1 MAPAGSEPPLRRAC
15 RALAFSLFLLAPTAA
30 GQDFSSHWHD
40 GRAELDGYRW
50 EVTRYSQQ
58 RTGQAV
64 MIFVTEPF
72 SDDKRVKVDDPSRN
86 PLDTFDALKLNLVR
100 DFQTGVYDY
109 NTMTSVFVH
118 SNDFA
123 PAKIS
128 FTSAEWCG
136 HVYEELL
143 FDRRRVRERL
153 FSYFEDESSTQTLA
167 RESGGIAEDN
177 LFILLRGLRGAFLEP
192 GEKKTVPFLPSAFQR
207 RLRHRPLEWSSVE
220 IERLETPETIE
231 VPAGSF
237 ETMVYVVGT
246 TDGREGRFFIE
257 MEYPHRIV
265 RWSWQADR
273 PTLVAPEASEWGAL
287 TGTIR
292 VKYWNLHDNGD
303 ESYLEQLGLTPDAQQ
318 E

>member
-1 MAPAGSEPPLRRAC
+1 MKSCIGFALSVSLLGPA
-15 RALAFSLFLLAPTAA
+15 AA
-30 GQDFSSHWHD
+30 AQDFATHWHD

-50 EVTRYSQQ
+50 EVTRYAQQ
-58 RTGQAV
+58 RTGQVV

-72 SDDKRVKVDDPSRN
+72 SDEKRVKVDDPSRN
-86 PLDTFDALKLNLVR
+86 PRDTFDALKLNLVR
-100 DFQTGVYDY
+100 DFPTGVYDY
-109 NTMTSVFVH
+109 NTMTSVFVR
-118 SNDFA
+118 SDDFS

-128 FTSAEWCG
+128 FTSGEWCG

-143 FDRRRVRERL
+143 FDRSRVRERL
-153 FSYFEDESSTQTLA
+153 FSYFEDESVTQTLD

-207 RLRHRPLEWSSVE
+207 RLRHRPLEWSSAA
-220 IERLETPETIE
+220 IERLEASETIE

-237 ETMVYVVGT
+237 ETMVYVVRT

-257 MEYPHRIV
+257 AEYPHRIV
-265 RWSWQADR
+265 RWSWEADR

-303 ESYLEQLGLTPDAQQ
+303 ESYLEQLGLTPGTNR

>member
-1 MAPAGSEPPLRRAC
+1 MKSCIGF
-15 RALAFSLFLLAPTAA
+15 ALSVFLLGPAA
-30 GQDFSSHWHD
+30 AAQDFSTHWHD

-50 EVTRYSQQ
+50 EVTRYAQQ
-58 RTGQAV
+58 RTGQVV

-72 SDDKRVKVDDPSRN
+72 SDEKLVKVDDPSRN
-86 PLDTFDALKLNLVR
+86 PRDTFDALKLNLVR
-100 DFQTGVYDY
+100 DFPTGVYDY
-109 NTMTSVFVH
+109 NTMTSVFVR
-118 SNDFA
+118 SDDFS

-128 FTSAEWCG
+128 FTSGEWCG

-143 FDRRRVRERL
+143 FDRSQVRERL
-153 FSYFEDESSTQTLA
+153 FSYFEDESVTQTLD
-167 RESGGIAEDN
+167 REAGGIAEDN

-207 RLRHRPLEWSSVE
+207 RLRHRPLEWSSAA
-220 IERLETPETIE
+220 IERLEAPETIE

-237 ETMVYVVGT
+237 ETMVYVVRT

-257 MEYPHRIV
+257 AAYPHRIV

-273 PTLVAPEASEWGAL
+273 PTLVALEASEWGAL

-303 ESYLEQLGLTPDAQQ
+303 ESYLEQLGLTPGTNR

>member
-1 MAPAGSEPPLRRAC
+1 MNVLKPC
-15 RALAFSLFLLAPTAA
+15 RAVALCSTLLGPAA
-30 GQDFSSHWHD
+30 AAQDFSTHWHD

-50 EVTRYSQQ
+50 EVTRYAQQ
-58 RTGQAV
+58 RTGQVV

-72 SDDKRVKVDDPSRN
+72 SDEKRVKVDDPSRN
-86 PLDTFDALKLNLVR
+86 PRDTFGALKLNLVR
-100 DFQTGVYDY
+100 DFPTGVYDY
-109 NTMTSVFVH
+109 NTMTSVFVR
-118 SNDFA
+118 SDDFS

-128 FTSAEWCG
+128 FTSGEWCG

-143 FDRRRVRERL
+143 FDRSRVRQRL
-153 FSYFEDESSTQTLA
+153 FSYFEDESSTQTLD

-192 GEKKTVPFLPSAFQR
+192 GEKKTVPLLPSAFQR
-207 RLRHRPLEWSSVE
+207 RLRHRPLEWSSAS
-220 IERLETPETIE
+220 IERLEAPETIE

-237 ETMVYVVGT
+237 ETMVYVVRT

-257 MEYPHRIV
+257 AAYPHRIV
-265 RWSWQADR
+265 RWSWEADR

-303 ESYLEQLGLTPDAQQ
+303 ESYLEQLGLTPGTYR